1 MATFNLNYTNLED
14 IYVVIDG
21 VGRLSLNSTA
31 KTFSFQ
37 NPQGIVTL
45 EGACTDSIDNNYH
58 FFWPNGYL
66 GLFRYYAIDLG
77 NGISKWQFEGD
88 VPLVASNPTPQPEP
102 QPTPTPSTDIDLN
115 SGFFE
120 TDLQTNITKYFAESF
135 KLKASDFELVNGVVQ
150 INPEKLASIT
160 VDLTHIVNTS
170 VETQN
175 LTATNATLG
184 TATANSMTA
193 SDITATNSTLGDAKA
208 NTIEVK
214 NDGLIIE
221 DAEGHKHKFGFT
233 A

>member
-58 FFWPNGYL
+58 FFWLNGYL
-66 GLFRYYAIDLG
+66 GLFKYYAIDLG

-102 QPTPTPSTDIDLN
+102 QPTPTPSTDVDTSMGANYYEEDL
-115 SGFFE
+115 
-120 TDLQTNITKYFAESF
+120 TTNVKKYFAESF
-135 KLKASDFELVNGVVQ
+135 KFDGSQFEMDGDRIVGLKQSFIDT
-150 INPEKLASIT
+150 LAT
-160 VDLTHIVNTS
+160 DLTNIVNTS
-170 VETQN
+170 ISTAT
-175 LTATNATLG
+175 LTAD
-184 TATANSMTA
+184 TATINQTLTA
-193 SDITATNSTLGDAKA
+193 LGI
-208 NTIEVK
+208 NTDLLKTKDLRLV
-214 NDGLIIE
+214 DPQ
-221 DAEGHKHKFGFT
+221 GHEHKLHLGN
-233 A
+233 